1 MNNLSASKIFFQNGY
16 NQCINDNIDPL
27 PDMCNKIKYYSD
39 EIFTLL
45 KDKCIHTHQ
54 LKTDIEYFL
63 IQAAADYDRN
73 KWAVG
78 DENMRDLLSMFT
90 IVDIALELYKYNDSL
105 ETYNSF
111 VDYKKRLCINRLD
124 LCAKKGIDS
133 SQLLRVVPP
142 TANNNLKALVQLFY
156 MKKNIEG
163 RFVIS
168 RKDKDFINVDNKFSQ
183 WKRDCFTNHYYY
195 LCAAQSLPGKLL
207 LEQITPIEFDSSFAE
222 LAHIYVDN

>member
-1 MNNLSASKIFFQNGY
+1 MQ
-16 NQCINDNIDPL
+16 
-27 PDMCNKIKYYSD
+27 
-39 EIFTLL
+39 
-45 KDKCIHTHQ
+45 
-54 LKTDIEYFL
+54 
-63 IQAAADYDRN
+63 
-73 KWAVG
+73 
-78 DENMRDLLSMFT
+78 
-90 IVDIALELYKYNDSL
+90 
-105 ETYNSF
+105 
-111 VDYKKRLCINRLD
+111 
-124 LCAKKGIDS
+124 KKGIDS

-207 LEQITPIEFDSSFAE
+207 LEQITPIEFESSFAE